1 MDIDEIKREKGK
13 MEFLIRDSLN
23 EFMRKTKMEVT
34 NIDIGYTTLEPG
46 TMLVQITNIELS
58 LVL

>member
-1 MDIDEIKREKGK
+1 MDIDEIKKEKGK
-13 MEFLIRDSLN
+13 MEFQIRDSLN
-23 EFMRKTKMEVT
+23 EFMRKTKMEVK

-46 TMLVQITNIELS
+46 TRLVQIVNIELS